1 MNETEE
7 MLMALVQAADELFG
21 QQGLCTRADDPA
33 AYKQAY
39 KWLSAPGRRVEIRI
53 DLGGLIT
60 SATHITVR
68 GVVVDSIVG
77 KPIGELFALS
87 TERPNLKP

>member
-7 MLMALVQAADELFG
+7 MLMAVVRTADELFG
-21 QQGLCTRADDPA
+21 QQGLRTRADDPA
-33 AYKQAY
+33 AFEQGY

-53 DLGGLIT
+53 DLAGLIT
-60 SATHITVR
+60 RTTHITVR
-68 GVVVDSIVG
+68 GVVIDSIVG

-87 TERPNLKP
+87 TERPSLKS

>member
-1 MNETEE
+1 MTETEE
-7 MLMALVQAADELFG
+7 MLMALVRAADELFG
-21 QQGLCTRADDPA
+21 HQGLRTRADDPA

-39 KWLSAPGRRVEIRI
+39 KWLSAPGHRVEIRI
-53 DLGGLIT
+53 DLGGFIT
-60 SATHITVR
+60 RATHITVR

-87 TERPNLKP
+87 TECRY